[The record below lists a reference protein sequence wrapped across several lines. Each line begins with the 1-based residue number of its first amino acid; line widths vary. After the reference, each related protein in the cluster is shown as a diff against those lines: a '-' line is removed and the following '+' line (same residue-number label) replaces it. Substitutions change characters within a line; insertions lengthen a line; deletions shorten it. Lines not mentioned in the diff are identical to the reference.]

1 MGCKKHSPGKPCC
14 QCEGCCLSHI
24 KIEVAV
30 PNDPVD
36 GASLGFVEWDVATQ
50 PTIVRTNEVVLGTM
64 QEVCRQTFVAPTST
78 LVCGSTY
85 AVKLFNTLNRV
96 IPCSGQYHLS
106 LGTATQR
113 LDFTGS
119 ETWLENLIIS
129 TAQLVLSRTQ
139 THIRVEV
146 SSTGIL
152 EYVRFPTPGSV
163 SNFYNASCATT
174 FTINHSDSYTTGL
187 CEATRTNCP
196 AFDLIY
202 AYFPGSLVAGSI
214 SGLLQV
220 YTPSL
225 DTGWVLANCGSIPT
239 TPIAPFTSKLFKEY
253 NSNESITDRCRIP
266 ASKTKTAGIP
276 SSYEPCPGDAW
287 GYAYNPWR
295 LYNCKDVLTL
305 TGC

>member
-1 MGCKKHSPGKPCC
+1 MGAIGCDCC
-14 QCEGCCLSHI
+14 DRCDGCCLSHI

-36 GASLGFVEWDVATQ
+36 GASLGIVEWDVAEQ
-50 PTIVRTNEVVLGTM
+50 PTIVRSNEVVLDALT
-64 QEVCRQTFVAPTST
+64 EVCRQTFVAPAST

-106 LGTATQR
+106 LGTFTQR

-119 ETWLENLIIS
+119 ETWIENLIIT
-129 TAQLVLSRTQ
+129 TAQLVLSRTS
-139 THIRVEV
+139 THIRVQV
-146 SSTGIL
+146 SSTAIL

-163 SNFYNASCATT
+163 SRFYNSICETT
-174 FTINHSDSYTTGL
+174 STINHSDSYTTGL

-196 AFDLIY
+196 AFDLVY

-214 SGLLQV
+214 SGILQV

-225 DTGWVLANCGSIPT
+225 DTGWVLADCSSIPT
-239 TPIAPFTSKLFKEY
+239 TPFTSKLFKEY
-253 NSNESITDRCRIP
+253 NSNESVTDRCRIP
-266 ASKTKTAGIP
+266 ASKTKTSGTTG
-276 SSYEPCPGDAW
+276 YTLCPGDEW
-287 GYAYNPWR
+287 RYAYNPWR
-295 LYNCKDVLTL
+295 LYYCKDVLTL